1 MAKCP
6 SFRHQ
11 MIASLF
17 YAADDICIQRRSFGL
32 MYKASPFV
40 SNQCNQDV
48 TEDNVLLLLLYFR

>member
-1 MAKCP
+1 
-6 SFRHQ
+6 